1 MITEEFMKE
10 AALELDG
17 ILLDRLPE
25 RGELDFSPA
34 FERKMKKLI
43 YRKKHPVMSHPVFRA
58 AAVILLIAVLSSA
71 VILAI
76 PDAQASLK
84 GLFYEAKGRTF
95 SYVLTGVVEED
106 DPWVYHL
113 GWIPEGYS
121 ITEERYSENK
131 GSVRCRNAEGEY
143 IHFYYTIQRE
153 DSVTKIS
160 RTFTKS
166 LGCRYKETAI
176 NGLRANLFEVQYA
189 DDDITYT
196 VFWMNEDQSI
206 LFSIRCQTMPEAIK
220 IAENV
225 IAKEKE

>member
-17 ILLDRLPE
+17 MLLDRLPE

-106 DPWVYHL
+106 DPWIYHL

-121 ITEERYSENK
+121 ITEESY
-131 GSVRCRNAEGEY
+131 RNNIGYISCSNPEGKRFQ
-143 IHFYYTIQRE
+143 FYYTIQRE
-153 DSVTKIS
+153 DSDTKIS
-160 RTFTKS
+160 RTFING

-196 VFWMNEDQSI
+196 VFWMNEEQSI
-206 LFSIRCQTMPEAIK
+206 LFEIYNAPSEAEAMK
-220 IAENV
+220 LAENI
-225 IAKEKE
+225 IAKEE